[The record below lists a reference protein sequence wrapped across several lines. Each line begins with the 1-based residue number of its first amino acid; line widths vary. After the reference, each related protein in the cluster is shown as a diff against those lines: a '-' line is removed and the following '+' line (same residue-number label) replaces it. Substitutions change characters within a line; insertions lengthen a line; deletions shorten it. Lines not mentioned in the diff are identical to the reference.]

1 MHKLLEQQLAQVFP
15 NGLPREINPLQ
26 PYVEQSYKQLDRL
39 QHQLAE
45 CQAMLHSKEMSLNV
59 LTDVVADTCIWLDG
73 HNQIRDV
80 RVGKSLARVFSE
92 RLIGEEIS
100 AMKLGES
107 QHMFAATL
115 DQVRSQSYSSRRELL
130 IKTRTKELYLEA
142 RFYPLDESE
151 VMVALK
157 DITMDKLVSQ
167 MNNTALQESQK
178 AYKQLQELM
187 NSAPVGIL
195 ITDEAHQLVMVNNYA
210 IERLGQS
217 LSDLMGQEP
226 THFVEQSHRNEYLE
240 HVDEQLSQSTPQAGR
255 MDMHLCPD
263 NGETFAAEM
272 AFNTITLDGRTM
284 VTQVFND
291 ISERKALEQQLREL
305 AQTDP
310 LTGTNNRRAFSE
322 KTEQALAHAKAHRQP
337 FVVLA
342 MDLDFFKRV
351 NDTYGHATGDMVLSQ
366 FVEAVTSQL
375 RPSDILGRFGGEEFM
390 LALPDTTLEQAGQ
403 IAERLRANAAAI
415 EVTTTQGTLNVT
427 VSIGVAGLNP
437 RHQQLE
443 QILNEADHML
453 YQSKEQGRNC
463 VTVQRGL
470 PRTQGS

>member
-39 QHQLAE
+39 QQQLAE

-73 HNQIRDV
+73 FNQIRDI
-80 RVGKSLARVFSE
+80 RVGKSLARIFSD

-100 AMKLGES
+100 AMKLGQS
-107 QHMFAATL
+107 LHLFTSTL
-115 DQVRSQSYSSRRELL
+115 DQVRAQNYSSRRELL
-130 IKTRTKELYLEA
+130 LKTRTKELYLEA

-151 VMVALK
+151 VMVAIK

-167 MNNTALQESQK
+167 MNNTALEESQK
-178 AYKQLQELM
+178 ANKQLQELM

-195 ITDEAHQLVMVNNYA
+195 ITDEAHQLVMINNYA

-217 LSDLMGQEP
+217 LTELIGQEP
-226 THFVEQSHRNEYLE
+226 IQFVEESHRGEYLD
-240 HVDEQLSQSTPQAGR
+240 HIDEQLSQSTPQPGR
-255 MDMHLCPD
+255 MDVHLCPD
-263 NGETFAAEM
+263 AGDVFAAEM

-291 ISERKALEQQLREL
+291 ISERKALEQQLREQ

-322 KTEQALAHAKAHRQP
+322 KTQEALEHAKEHKQP
-337 FVVLA
+337 FAVLA
-342 MDLDFFKRV
+342 MDLDYFKRV
-351 NDTYGHATGDMVLSQ
+351 NDTYGHGTGDMVLSR
-366 FVEAVTSQL
+366 FVESVSAQL
-375 RPSDILGRFGGEEFM
+375 RPCDILGRFGGEEFM
-390 LALPDTTLEQAGQ
+390 LALPDATLEQAGQ
-403 IAERLRANAAAI
+403 IAERLRANAEAI
-415 EVTTTQGTLNVT
+415 NVTTAHGILNVT

-437 RHQQLE
+437 RHQKLE

-453 YQSKEQGRNC
+453 YQSKDQGRNC